1 MPMKTFRFLVVLVV
15 LNIQLSYAWGP
26 DGHKM
31 VAEVAKKYLD
41 KGVQDSVQKY
51 LGSMT
56 FEEASVWMDEI
67 KKDHTYDYMKSWH
80 YINID
85 KDKTY
90 VKTTEP
96 NVVDELEKSIA
107 QLNNKKALT
116 KDQINNNIKI
126 VFHLVGDL
134 HMPLHA
140 GYGSDRGGN
149 DNKVD
154 FMGKQKNLHYIWDMA
169 IIEDKKITV
178 DNCLKIGT
186 KYSKTQL
193 KELQKIDV
201 VKWME
206 ESRSYLPQVYDIK
219 NGSIDEAYINKNI
232 PVIEKQI
239 FIAGVRLA
247 AVLNAAFSKK

>member
-1 MPMKTFRFLVVLVV
+1 MKTIQILVVAFI

-85 KDKTY
+85 QDKTY

-107 QLNNKKALT
+107 QLSNKKALS
-116 KDQINNNIKI
+116 KDEINNNLKI

-149 DNKVD
+149 DEKVD
-154 FMGKQKNLHYIWDMA
+154 FFGKQKNLHYVWDMA
-169 IIEDKKITV
+169 IIEYKKITLN
-178 DNCLKIGT
+178 DCLKIGT
-186 KYSKTQL
+186 KYSKTEI
-193 KELQKIDV
+193 KDLQKIDV

-206 ESRSYLPQVYDIK
+206 DSRGLLKDVYNYKDATIT
-219 NGSIDEAYINKNI
+219 EEYINKSTSLI
-232 PVIEKQI
+232 KREI

-247 AVLNAAFSKK
+247 AILNQTFKK